1 MSKIKHPEFADW
13 QFMTVTASGFWIY
26 QNPENTQAAMVS
38 GETGEIL
45 FIMDIK
51 SGEAIFTSPN
61 IKKYTRKAGFKH
73 LGLDLNIRRF

>member
-1 MSKIKHPEFADW
+1 
-13 QFMTVTASGFWIY
+13 MTVTVSGFWIY

-61 IKKYTRKAGFKH
+61 IKKYARKTRF
-73 LGLDLNIRRF
+73 RRFI